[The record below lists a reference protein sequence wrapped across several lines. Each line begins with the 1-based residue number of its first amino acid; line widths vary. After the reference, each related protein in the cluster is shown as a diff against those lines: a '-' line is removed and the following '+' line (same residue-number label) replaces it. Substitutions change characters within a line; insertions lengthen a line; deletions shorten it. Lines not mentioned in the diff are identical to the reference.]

1 MNKSSKLKIYQ
12 TAITPKK
19 NMVVDDIDIYLS
31 KLTPTIDI
39 PDFQYQ
45 KIGLD
50 IEIKVPADQSN
61 VGNNALG
68 NYVSIEQDDRVY
80 YFFIMGAEWK
90 NPMCV
95 GLNLSID
102 TLNTFDKD
110 LEWSPQTLIKR
121 RHKDRF
127 YNIPIAENKS
137 THTKTFVRNIDRMK
151 EGIQLPFI
159 NKESA
164 TIEQYTGEKTG
175 LLDWYLIYQT
185 RKDLKPDDISSPVDC
200 YVCTNKQ
207 LPLRDDGRRKE
218 IVYTKQF
225 LTENRSM
232 YFTTNENSKGV
243 INVDGVDYELGKE
256 YTMVVEVDGPSGVI
270 IGKRTLLGVMF
281 FRSKVDDELYYGFL
295 YNDKVNCE
303 FEINGTT
310 VPVESDQLSA
320 AKPIERITIATPVD
334 IYGRD
339 FYFNKMISDSVT
351 FKQSDALEAPVG
363 YNEFWF
369 LSTLEEVKEKA
380 TTHTPVKS
388 GIKYIKSFEE
398 VDKTDS
404 KLMKIIKLPYS
415 PATYNAYYDEDYD
428 RDFFFFD
435 NTIWEVDEDERLLRL
450 KPTKTTV
457 ELKSNVEEIDLIGR
471 FTENIQL
478 NEWEREGIFNKF
490 ESKLYSSEFY
500 IYKFVYDSFAKDI
513 ALERIRAFYNLPS
526 SVKDLKFPIEFKV
539 TNTINS
545 KMAFKFDIPLYDEV
559 VDYEKFLIINR
570 NNEEPIYSNDYVNYI
585 RNGYNYDMKAKNIAN
600 ASAGV
605 SLGLQAASTVAASLV
620 PYSSGGKVIS
630 NLAAKDRAG
639 TGYRGAIGA
648 LTLSNAYTTAISQG
662 SSLTSGVVST
672 ISGIMERENQMK
684 GNLQNLSQQ
693 STVVQGSD
701 DVDLLSYYNKNKLE
715 IKIYAP
721 IEQYQKM
728 LTTLFHY
735 TGYADATRDFP
746 TMHTRREF
754 DYMQCEAVFYGEET
768 SSYADYLEDIKA
780 RYAAGVTR
788 FHNILPKEGGLWH
801 FSQASENIELSILR
815 AFEEDEEVEETPEE
829 PSTSPSIK
837 PDINK
842 PGVDFGK
849 PDIPNI
855 TSADNGGNN

>member
-50 IEIKVPADQSN
+50 IEIRVPADQSN

-95 GLNLSID
+95 GLRLSID

-127 YNIPIAENKS
+127 YATPIAENKS
-137 THTKTFVRNIDRMK
+137 THTKTFVRNIDKMK
-151 EGIQLPFI
+151 EGIQLPFVSQ
-159 NKESA
+159 ESMI
-164 TIEQYTGEKTG
+164 IEQDNGEKTG

-185 RKDLKPDDISSPVDC
+185 RKDLKPDDIANPIDC
-200 YVCTNKQ
+200 YICASKDI
-207 LPLRDDGRRKE
+207 PLRDDYRRKE
-218 IVYTKQF
+218 LEYHKNF
-225 LTENRSM
+225 LSADTSA
-232 YFTTNENSKGV
+232 YFTTNENTRGEIK
-243 INVDGVDYELGKE
+243 IDGYPYEIGKKYKMIIDPSDDKTGETIVDY
-256 YTMVVEVDGPSGVI
+256 
-270 IGKRTLLGVMF
+270 RTLLGVLIV
-281 FRSKVDDELYYGFL
+281 KAEKDNGLYYSFL
-295 YNDKVNCE
+295 YDAPVCCYYVQDGKQGKTKPTTLSPAKPNERMTYANVI
-303 FEINGTT
+303 EINGTYYRLDKT
-310 VPVESDQLSA
+310 V
-320 AKPIERITIATPVD
+320 
-334 IYGRD
+334 G
-339 FYFNKMISDSVT
+339 DSVLFT
-351 FKQSDALEAPVG
+351 QSDALEVSESGRFFAVT
-363 YNEFWF
+363 N
-369 LSTLEEVKEKA
+369 LEGVKEVAKNIE
-380 TTHTPVKS
+380 PVRS
-388 GIKYIKSFEE
+388 GVKYIKSFKE
-398 VDKTDS
+398 VDRTDS

-415 PATYNAYYDEDYD
+415 PTDFKSYYDEDYD
-428 RDFFFFD
+428 RDFFVF
-435 NTIWEVDEDERLLRL
+435 DEDQWEYGPKDRLLHL
-450 KPTKTTV
+450 LPNKLDVNLASVIT
-457 ELKSNVEEIDLIGR
+457 EMDLTSI
-471 FTENIQL
+471 FTEDIQL
-478 NEWEREGIFNKF
+478 NEWEREGIFSKF

-500 IYKFVYDSFAKDI
+500 ICKFVYDSFAKDI

-526 SVKDLKFPIEFKV
+526 SVKDLKFPVEFKV

-559 VDYEKFLIINR
+559 VDYEKFLIVNR

-585 RNGYNYDMKAKNIAN
+585 RNGYNYDKKSKDIAD
-600 ASAGV
+600 ASAAFSFG
-605 SLGLQAASTVAASLV
+605 T
-620 PYSSGGKVIS
+620 
-630 NLAAKDRAG
+630 NLATSALSMVNPIVTSAQVMTELGSSQKNKGFRGSIG
-639 TGYRGAIGA
+639 TLA
-648 LTLSNAYTTAISQG
+648 LSNAVSSTISMG
-662 SSLTSGVVST
+662 ASSLNSATSM
-672 ISGIMERENQMK
+672 ISGIMDRENQMQ
-684 GNLQNLSQQ
+684 GNLHNLSQQ

-715 IKIYAP
+715 MKIYRP
-721 IEQYQKM
+721 IEEYQNM

-735 TGYADATRDFP
+735 TGYADATRNFP
-746 TMHTRREF
+746 KMHTRQEF
-754 DYMQCEAVFYGEET
+754 DFIQCEAVFYNEET
-768 SSYADYLEDIKA
+768 SSYADYLEDIKV
-780 RYAAGVTR
+780 RYAVGVTR

-801 FSQASENIELSILR
+801 FSQASENIELSILK
-815 AFEEDEEVEETPEE
+815 AFEEDNEVEETPDL
-829 PSTSPSIK
+829 K